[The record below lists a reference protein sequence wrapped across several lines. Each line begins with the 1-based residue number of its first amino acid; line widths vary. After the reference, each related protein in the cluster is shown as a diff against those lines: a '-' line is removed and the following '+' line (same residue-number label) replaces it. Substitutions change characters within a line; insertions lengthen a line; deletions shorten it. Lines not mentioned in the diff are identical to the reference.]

1 MKENSTINVSITT
14 ETVFRTAI
22 FFISLILIYILKDIV
37 LVILTS
43 VVIASAIEPINN
55 WLMGRGFPRV
65 LSVITI
71 YIGLFVTVF
80 LLISIFLPPIFDDI
94 FRLSN
99 TIPAYIKSFNIFNY
113 ISDAPAKILNTL
125 RDNVA
130 DIFSIDKILPGIS
143 SFIGASGDFIDTAKL
158 LFTNIVNLVLIIVL
172 SFYLAV
178 QEKGIENF
186 LRLVTPLKYE
196 KYVIDLWI
204 RSQKKIG
211 LWMQGQILLG
221 VLIGVFVFLGLSILG
236 IRNALVLAIFA
247 AIFELIP
254 VFGPILAA
262 APAVLLAFI
271 QGPAALGFMVLG
283 LFIVLQQFENHL
295 IYPLVVRK
303 MVGVPPLLVILFLII
318 GGKLFGLVG
327 IILAVPTA
335 VVVMELAFDIEKQK
349 RLISK
354 EVENALSK

>member
-1 MKENSTINVSITT
+1 MKENSPTNISITT
-14 ETVFRTAI
+14 ETVLRTVVLLI
-22 FFISLILIYILKDIV
+22 FLVLIYILRDLA

-55 WLMGRGFPRV
+55 WLMGKGFPRV

-71 YIGLFVTVF
+71 YIGLFATIF
-80 LLISIFLPPIFDDI
+80 LLVSIFIPPIFDDL
-94 FRLSN
+94 FKLSN
-99 TIPAYIKSFNIFNY
+99 TIPAYIRSFDIFNY

-130 DIFSIDKILPGIS
+130 DIFSIDKILPSLS
-143 SFIGASGDFIDTAKL
+143 SLVGASGNFIDTAKSI
-158 LFTNIVNLVLIIVL
+158 FTNIVNFILIIVL

-186 LRLVTPLKYE
+186 LRLVTPLHYE
-196 KYVIDLWI
+196 KYVIDLWL

-262 APAVLLAFI
+262 APAVLLSVI
-271 QGPAALGFMVLG
+271 QGPPSLGLLVLG

-318 GGKLFGLVG
+318 GAKLFGIMG

-335 VVVMELAFDIEKQK
+335 VVVMELAVDIDKQK

-354 EVENALSK
+354 EVEKALSQ